1 MKWKKRGDKKFA
13 YKARREDRHNSI
25 AKRLVTSR
33 NHNISFKCF
42 GSWRLFYHILRAI
55 RPEQLIWR
63 YFLDNKRLTSRR
75 DKAVSGQCSSH
86 ASDFKSRKNGRAEM
100 NLEGESCVELSKYRY
115 RVSCLD
121 GFYVELMWFYEHKI
135 ILLLNTCFGSIGE
148 PLAVWITL
156 LFYAEFS
163 HYKWAL
169 SRTGAGSLVHNW

>member
-100 NLEGESCVELSKYRY
+100 NLEGESCVEPSKYRY
-115 RVSCLD
+115 RTGFLVWMDSAWNWCDSMNIKLYCFSTRVS
-121 GFYVELMWFYEHKI
+121 G
-135 ILLLNTCFGSIGE
+135 
-148 PLAVWITL
+148 
-156 LFYAEFS
+156 
-163 HYKWAL
+163 L
-169 SRTGAGSLVHNW
+169 SANH